1 MPVKLITSTA
11 GHFVSGFR
19 TPFASFG
26 FIARNP
32 GLLRYIVIPFLINV
46 LVFTLVVWLGLD
58 FFAATVAERLPQGDA
73 WYWVTLYYFL
83 WVLAAAVTAVAV
95 FFTFTVVGNLIA
107 SPFNELLSERTEE
120 LLTGTLNNEPF
131 SLTVFGRDALKS
143 LADEVK
149 KLTVFA
155 AIMLVLLTL
164 NLIPAFG
171 SAIYA
176 ALATAVTLYFLSVEY
191 LSFTMTR
198 KRLGFREQRRF
209 IAGRRR
215 LMLGFSCGVLLL
227 LAIPLM
233 QLFCIPMAVVGATR
247 LWCEE
252 QAGIREGGA

>member
-1 MPVKLITSTA
+1 MPIKLLTSTA
-11 GHFVSGFR
+11 GRFVNGFR
-19 TPFASFG
+19 TPFASFA
-26 FIARNP
+26 FVARNP
-32 GLLRYIVIPFLINV
+32 GLLRYIVIPFLINL
-46 LVFTLVVWLGLD
+46 LVFILVVWWGLD
-58 FFAATVAERLPQGDA
+58 FFAATVSERLPQGDA

-83 WVLAAAVTAVAV
+83 WVLAFALTAIVV

-120 LLTGTLNNEPF
+120 LLTATRNEEPF
-131 SLTVFGRDALKS
+131 SLAVFGRDAVKS
-143 LADEVK
+143 LLDEVK
-149 KLTVFA
+149 KLAVFVV
-155 AIMLVLLTL
+155 IMLVVLPL

-176 ALATAVTLYFLSVEY
+176 ILATAVTLYFLSVEY

-209 IAGRRR
+209 IAGHKR

-227 LAIPLM
+227 LAIPMVQLM
-233 QLFCIPMAVVGATR
+233 CIPMAVIGATR

-252 QAGIREGGA
+252 QGLLTEHAA